1 LDILNKDTGNYKVRV
16 YLISASNL
24 TATGVVIDWKSRLAG
39 MTALCTANPYCVLK
53 CGDGFNNPET
63 RNVKVMNERD
73 NSFKNELNPK
83 FFKSFEMDVIFPED
97 WKLEVAIYDKTLM
110 EYTDTLIG
118 STTVDLENRH
128 FANILWLDRQAIVKE

>member
-1 LDILNKDTGNYKVRV
+1 
-16 YLISASNL
+16 
-24 TATGVVIDWKSRLAG
+24 
-39 MTALCTANPYCVLK
+39 
-53 CGDGFNNPET
+53 
-63 RNVKVMNERD
+63 
-73 NSFKNELNPK
+73 
-83 FFKSFEMDVIFPED
+83 MDVVFPED